1 MFFIGIN
8 ESSIGNCAQPI
19 GFGKQITTSMLYD
32 RNTTTAYIKELL
44 IKIDRNN
51 KHLKQLKK
59 FTFEQISKLLSDK
72 NFRSVIIF
80 ADVDAG

>member
-1 MFFIGIN
+1 MLTPSFGDNIIGPASPYVSKI
-8 ESSIGNCAQPI
+8 
-19 GFGKQITTSMLYD
+19 
-32 RNTTTAYIKELL
+32 RNYYIKELL

-51 KHLKQLKK
+51 KQLKQHKK

-72 NFRSVIIF
+72 NFRSTIIY